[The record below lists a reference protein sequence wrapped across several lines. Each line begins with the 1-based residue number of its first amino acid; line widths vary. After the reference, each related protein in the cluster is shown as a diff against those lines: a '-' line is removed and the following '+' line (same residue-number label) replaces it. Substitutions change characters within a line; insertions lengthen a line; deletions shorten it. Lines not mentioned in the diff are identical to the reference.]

1 MRLRWRFKLIPLI
14 ATVLVVALG
23 ILLGNWQERR
33 AAQKIAL
40 QAEMSTRSSM
50 PPLVL
55 TGGTSTVPQEFR
67 RVTVRGEF
75 FAGFPVFLDNRPYQG
90 RAGYYLVMPFKIA
103 GADQYVLVAR
113 GWLPRAMG
121 AAGSVPVFQTP
132 AGPAT
137 VEGRVRLGLGH
148 VMQLGSAA
156 PVLPNAMVQ
165 NLSITDFARSSN
177 LPLAP
182 FFIEQTG
189 PQVTGD
195 PLVRDWPAPNLGV
208 EKHKGY
214 AFQWYALAGMA
225 FLFYIFTGLRRE
237 SRHDTRH
244 DPQHGPDPDPQ
255 RE

>member
-1 MRLRWRFKLIPLI
+1 MRLRWRFKLIPLL

-23 ILLGNWQERR
+23 IALGNWQERR

-40 QAEMSTRSSM
+40 QNEMATHSKLA
-50 PPLVL
+50 PLEL
-55 TGGTSTVPQEFR
+55 TGGTSDVPQEFR

-121 AAGSVPVFQTP
+121 AAGTEPAFQTP
-132 AGPAT
+132 AGATT
-137 VEGRVRLGLGH
+137 VEGIVRLGLGH

-156 PVLPNAMVQ
+156 PVLPHAMLQ
-165 NLSITDFARSSN
+165 NLSTTEFARASN

-189 PQVTGD
+189 PQVSGD
-195 PLVRDWPAPNLGV
+195 PLVRDWPAPTLGV

-214 AFQWYALAGMA
+214 AFQWYALAAMA
-225 FLFYIFTGLRRE
+225 FIFFIFTGLRRE
-237 SRHDTRH
+237 PRH
-244 DPQHGPDPDPQ
+244 DPEHDPRPEQ
-255 RE
+255 